1 MSIPFQGQERG
12 HYSLYQSPL
21 SFKFEEVI
29 LLQTKLLNTITEI
42 YQPFNLQMTVLSP
55 KKQPGTMSKR
65 GDRTCRLTA
74 KAKNSCDLGT
84 PAKGEIR
91 CSCICNPNN
100 AFQIF
105 LFSFQLQ
112 QAYTAKNLRTSVL
125 HTAEQHLGK

>member
-29 LLQTKLLNTITEI
+29 LLQTKLLNTITKI

-55 KKQPGTMSKR
+55 KKQPGDNVKER
-65 GDRTCRLTA
+65 GQDMQTA

-91 CSCICNPNN
+91 CSCICNPDN